1 MNMSP
6 TQQQQQIAEQLKEEG
21 NKLFSMGKYQ
31 PAVDKYTEAITIVPS
46 WTVPLVNRALCYKKL
61 QKWDKVEEDAITAL
75 SNAENM
81 KAHYLLGQALIQ
93 KQLFTE
99 ASKNLKKALELA
111 REKGDS
117 IKDDIWRELARAEYK
132 AWQQASSARK
142 AKLDRL
148 KDRLKKGLALLH
160 LEEENADM
168 DVDKG
173 ESTQDEEDLEW
184 LLSCAQERD
193 EPEEPAS
200 GTNRRNFQIVITCIV
215 WQAQKPEHKLNTF
228 VNLNI
233 FIFSRIGL
241 RQLKE
246 LVIEMRWNIS
256 IVLWLGALCLLVN
269 AKESITNFWVG
280 GATRQVCQTTKGGC
294 HCKRQWP
301 YEGQL
306 YSGCQRPDNDVFG
319 SWCIIDQDCQ
329 FDKTNELYKVITADG
344 VETGDYWQYCSSY
357 YCPHGTG
364 VKPGKGTMRTLAGCA
379 CQQSW
384 SYAIGGVVYDGFT
397 GCANPDNDEQGEWCI
412 VDPDS
417 CVSTP
422 QGNDQALFPK
432 NTTQMWDHCQYKT
445 AAKVSNAAGQ
455 PKSSQ
460 VAGDGSVQHPHNN
473 QTMDDDCDPAS
484 VPLCMRR

>member
-193 EPEEPAS
+193 EAEEPAS
-200 GTNRRNFQIVITCIV
+200 AFTCQLTMEVFRDPVISPSGLSYEKS
-215 WQAQKPEHKLNTF
+215 ALLEHLNKVGKFDPITRDPMPPNEGGGY
-228 VNLNI
+228 NLTPNY
-233 FIFSRIGL
+233 GL
-241 RQLKE
+241 R
-246 LVIEMRWNIS
+246 
-256 IVLWLGALCLLVN
+256 A
-269 AKESITNFWVG
+269 
-280 GATRQVCQTTKGGC
+280 ATQQYLDEHPWAWR
-294 HCKRQWP
+294 
-301 YEGQL
+301 
-306 YSGCQRPDNDVFG
+306 D
-319 SWCIIDQDCQ
+319 CIDA
-329 FDKTNELYKVITADG
+329 E
-344 VETGDYWQYCSSY
+344 
-357 YCPHGTG
+357 
-364 VKPGKGTMRTLAGCA
+364 
-379 CQQSW
+379 
-384 SYAIGGVVYDGFT
+384 FT
-397 GCANPDNDEQGEWCI
+397 FHKHKQ
-412 VDPDS
+412 
-417 CVSTP
+417 
-422 QGNDQALFPK
+422 
-432 NTTQMWDHCQYKT
+432 
-445 AAKVSNAAGQ
+445 
-455 PKSSQ
+455 
-460 VAGDGSVQHPHNN
+460 
-473 QTMDDDCDPAS
+473 
-484 VPLCMRR
+484 